1 MGPARFSGEYA
12 RATERGCIAMTGD
25 ASAAVDFYFAFALFL
40 FKAVCLSQILC
51 ANHPADAFGAAFAA
65 GSRP

>member
-1 MGPARFSGEYA
+1 
-12 RATERGCIAMTGD
+12 MTGD

-40 FKAVCLSQILC
+40 FKAVCLSQALGG
-51 ANHPADAFGAAFAA
+51 NHPAVAYGAAFAA